1 MGQSKMPSALLW
13 SAFATLSLM
22 LIYAHR
28 GASADYPE
36 MTETAYLAAID
47 QGADGFECDLR
58 LTRDEVPVL
67 WHNAS
72 MLERAGNHGLIAEM
86 NFADVQRAYP
96 QVLTLDNFLDIAI
109 AASKGVLIETKHP
122 VISGNRVE
130 EILVEKIHVRKVMSK
145 IEVSV
150 MSFSWSAI
158 EKVKRLDASIPTTF
172 LLHDHTPFIQARF
185 SSAQSA
191 GPGISRVRKEPEL
204 ISKLKKL
211 HKSVSVWTVDLA
223 ADIELCKELG
233 VDILITNTPAHA
245 RTFL

>member
-1 MGQSKMPSALLW
+1 
-13 SAFATLSLM
+13 M

-36 MTETAYLAAID
+36 MTESAYRAAVT

-67 WHNAS
+67 WHNAT
-72 MLERAGNHGLIAEM
+72 MLERAGHDGLIAEM
-86 NFADVQRAYP
+86 SMAQVQRAFP
-96 QVLTLDNFLDIAI
+96 QILTLDHFLDIAL
-109 AASKGVLIETKHP
+109 AEKKGILIETKHP

-130 EILVEKIHVRKVMSK
+130 EILVERLRTRKVLTK
-145 IEVSV
+145 IDVSV

-158 EKVKRLDASIPTTF
+158 EKVKRLDSSIPTTF
-172 LLHDHTPFIQARF
+172 LMSKRTLWPQVRF
-185 SSAQSA
+185 TSAPSI
-191 GPGISRVRKEPEL
+191 GPGINEVRSNPEL
-204 ISKLKKL
+204 ITKLKKL
-211 HKSVSVWTVDLA
+211 GKTIAVWTVDRGE
-223 ADIELCKELG
+223 DIELCKQLG

>member
-1 MGQSKMPSALLW
+1 
-13 SAFATLSLM
+13 M

-36 MTETAYLAAID
+36 MTETAYRAAID

-96 QVLTLDNFLDIAI
+96 QILTLDDFLDIAI
-109 AASKGVLIETKHP
+109 VADKGVLIETKHP
-122 VISGNRVE
+122 VISGNKIE
-130 EILVEKIHVRKVMSK
+130 EILVKRIQERKVLSK
-145 IEVSV
+145 IPLSV

-158 EKVKRLDASIPTTF
+158 EKVKRLDSSIPTTF
-172 LLHDHTPFIQARF
+172 LMSSRTLWPQVRF
-185 SSAQSA
+185 SSAPA
-191 GPGISRVRKEPEL
+191 IGPGINEVRANPEL
-204 ISKLKKL
+204 VARLKNL
-211 HKSVSVWTVDLA
+211 GRSVSVWTVDLA
-223 ADIELCKELG
+223 QDIELCKEIG

>member
-1 MGQSKMPSALLW
+1 
-13 SAFATLSLM
+13 M

-36 MTETAYLAAID
+36 MTETAYRAAID

-96 QVLTLDNFLDIAI
+96 QILTLDDFLDIAI
-109 AASKGVLIETKHP
+109 AADKGVLIETKHP
-122 VISGNRVE
+122 VISGNKIE
-130 EILVEKIHVRKVMSK
+130 EILVKRIQERKVLSK
-145 IEVSV
+145 IPLSV

-158 EKVKRLDASIPTTF
+158 EKVKRLDSSIPTTF
-172 LLHDHTPFIQARF
+172 LMSSRTLWPQVRF
-185 SSAQSA
+185 SSAPA
-191 GPGISRVRKEPEL
+191 IGPGINEVRANPEL
-204 ISKLKKL
+204 VARLKNL
-211 HKSVSVWTVDLA
+211 GRSVSVWTVDLA
-223 ADIELCKELG
+223 QDIELCKEIG

>member
-1 MGQSKMPSALLW
+1 MGQSELPSARVV
-13 SAFATLSLM
+13 SAFATLTLM

-28 GASADYPE
+28 GASADFPE
-36 MTETAYLAAID
+36 MTETAYRAAVD

-67 WHNAS
+67 WHNSS
-72 MLERAGNHGLIAEM
+72 MLERAGNRGLIAEM
-86 NFADVQRAYP
+86 NFAQVQRAYP
-96 QVLTLDNFLDIAI
+96 QILTLDDFLDIAL
-109 AASKGVLIETKHP
+109 ASSRGVLIETKHP

-130 EILVEKIHVRKVMSK
+130 EVLVDTLKERDVLSK
-145 IEVSV
+145 IDVSV

-158 EKVKRLDASIPTTF
+158 EKMRRLDSTIPTTF
-172 LLHDHTPFIQARF
+172 LMHDHTPFLQAKF
-185 SSAQSA
+185 SSAQSI
-191 GPGISRVRKEPEL
+191 GPGISRVRNQLEL
-204 ISKLKKL
+204 ISKLRKL
-211 HKSVSVWTVDLA
+211 DKTVSVWTVDLA

>member
-1 MGQSKMPSALLW
+1 
-13 SAFATLSLM
+13 M

-36 MTETAYLAAID
+36 MTESAYRAAVR

-67 WHNAS
+67 WHNTT
-72 MLERAGNHGLIAEM
+72 MLERAGHDGLIAEM
-86 NFADVQRAYP
+86 SMAQVQRAYP
-96 QVLTLDNFLDIAI
+96 QILTLDDFLDIAI
-109 AASKGVLIETKHP
+109 DEKKGVLVETKHP

-130 EILVEKIHVRKVMSK
+130 EILVEKLKTREILSK
-145 IEVSV
+145 IDVSV

-158 EKVKRLDASIPTTF
+158 EKVKRLDSSIPTTF
-172 LLHDHTPFIQARF
+172 LMSKKTLWPQVRF
-185 SSAQSA
+185 TSASSI
-191 GPGISRVRKEPEL
+191 GPGINEVRNNPAL

-211 HKSVSVWTVDLA
+211 GKSVAVWTVDRGE
-223 ADIELCKELG
+223 DIELCKELG

>member
-1 MGQSKMPSALLW
+1 
-13 SAFATLSLM
+13 M

-36 MTETAYLAAID
+36 LTEIAYRAAID

-58 LTRDEVPVL
+58 LTRDAVPVL

-72 MLERAGNHGLIAEM
+72 MLERAGNKGLIAEM

-96 QVLTLDNFLDIAI
+96 QVLTLDDFLDIALS
-109 AASKGVLIETKHP
+109 ANKGVLIETKHP
-122 VISGNRVE
+122 VISGNKVE
-130 EILVEKIHVRKVMSK
+130 EILVKRIQERKVLAK
-145 IEVSV
+145 IDLSV

-158 EKVKRLDASIPTTF
+158 EKVKRLDPSIPTTF
-172 LLHDHTPFIQARF
+172 LMTSRTLWPQVRF
-185 SSAQSA
+185 SSAPA
-191 GPGISRVRKEPEL
+191 IGPGINEVRANPEL
-204 ISKLKKL
+204 VARLKKL
-211 HKSVSVWTVDLA
+211 EKSLAVWTVDLA
-223 ADIELCKELG
+223 QDIELCKELG